1 MFKASPWK
9 IGLTLLLIVV
19 ALSTVAWWAT
29 GKYFNPREDY
39 THPPPGTYT
48 QPITDLDPAGVSVG
62 VSFEKAVEI
71 VKRIWDFPDVVPVGK
86 LLNDSVEGRRYWDLI
101 FVYGGRTVGVV
112 TIDADTGELV
122 ALTDHRY
129 PAGVDNIG
137 DLNKVVEIAR
147 GVLAKLGVKEEIL
160 SDPVVTRYTVNTGQL
175 HEGILYDVKWR
186 QTYNGLPVLGG
197 IVIVTINPEVKR
209 PVDIAV
215 RLYNV
220 TGVDTLPRVPREEAV
235 SRARDF
241 LASKGYNVSGLVSV
255 DLVVGRP
262 NYFWD
267 GPFKTKGP
275 ATLMWLVEF
284 KISYGS
290 FETQVDVEVD
300 AHTGHIIGGEYYR

>member
-1 MFKASPWK
+1 M
-9 IGLTLLLIVV
+9 
-19 ALSTVAWWAT
+19 
-29 GKYFNPREDY
+29 
-39 THPPPGTYT
+39 
-48 QPITDLDPAGVSVG
+48 
-62 VSFEKAVEI
+62 
-71 VKRIWDFPDVVPVGK
+71 
-86 LLNDSVEGRRYWDLI
+86 
-101 FVYGGRTVGVV
+101 
-112 TIDADTGELV
+112 

-137 DLNKVVEIAR
+137 DLNKVVEIAK
-147 GVLAKLGVKEEIL
+147 GVLAKIGVKEEIL

-197 IVIVTINPEVKR
+197 IVIVTINPEVER

-235 SRARDF
+235 NKARDF

-284 KISYGS
+284 KISYGL

-300 AHTGHIIGGEYYR
+300 AHTGQIIGGEYYR